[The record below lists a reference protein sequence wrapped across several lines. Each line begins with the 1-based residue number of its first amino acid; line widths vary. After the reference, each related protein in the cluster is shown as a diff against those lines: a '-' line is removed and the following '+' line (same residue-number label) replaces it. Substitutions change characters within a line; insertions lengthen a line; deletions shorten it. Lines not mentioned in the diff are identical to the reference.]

1 MSKRVFSRRE
11 FLRLAASGAAAAGF
25 SSLLGTACQP
35 VVPTPVAPSTPEAAK
50 VEPAKSI
57 LLATNEAYSRPSMLD
72 PFTEQTGIKVEL
84 EIFSDVREMFN
95 KLVVGGTGIAGLLDG
110 SYHSQFTLEEGLAQ
124 PVDLSNIPNWDQI
137 VSIFQGVE
145 GTAMDGEI
153 YGVPFV
159 FGTDSI
165 AYRADVVDDPV
176 DSIDILWNPKYEGK
190 IAMPGGLLESI
201 FVAAMRLG
209 LENPFDLTDAEL
221 EEVKKSLLEQKE
233 LVRTYWVEIGDL
245 KNLFATGEVWLAWS
259 WVPVMELKRE
269 GIDMRW
275 GLPKE
280 GQLGWY
286 DANFITKEASPE
298 EKLAMEMLMNWTLG
312 DHYGK
317 VLGEEVSYR
326 TTSKAAI
333 ANMSEELREEL
344 DLGDP
349 EAFLQGTV
357 WWLPEARSA
366 EYEAL
371 WNEVISG

>member
-1 MSKRVFSRRE
+1 MGWASLVAPSNEVGEFPEVYYARRKNPMSKRVLSRRE

-72 PFTEQTGIKVEL
+72 PFTEQTGIEVEL

-124 PVDLSNIPNWDQI
+124 PVDLSNVPNWDQI

-165 AYRADVVDDPV
+165 AYRADVVDRRR
-176 DSIDILWNPKYEGK
+176 
-190 IAMPGGLLESI
+190 A
-201 FVAAMRLG
+201 
-209 LENPFDLTDAEL
+209 
-221 EEVKKSLLEQKE
+221 
-233 LVRTYWVEIGDL
+233 
-245 KNLFATGEVWLAWS
+245 
-259 WVPVMELKRE
+259 
-269 GIDMRW
+269 
-275 GLPKE
+275 
-280 GQLGWY
+280 
-286 DANFITKEASPE
+286 
-298 EKLAMEMLMNWTLG
+298 
-312 DHYGK
+312 
-317 VLGEEVSYR
+317 
-326 TTSKAAI
+326 
-333 ANMSEELREEL
+333 
-344 DLGDP
+344 
-349 EAFLQGTV
+349 
-357 WWLPEARSA
+357 
-366 EYEAL
+366 
-371 WNEVISG
+371 